1 MRDENAWPITLFI
14 QVDQQI
20 EVKIDN
26 LTGVKPVDSMFDGLF
41 RKVHSVAAVCLSR
54 RSGAKADDRR
64 ICQGYGGQTADVT
77 NKNGAN
83 SNVAAFATA
92 NACWWANLFAQLE
105 HAQNWRFRAFAH

>member
-14 QVDQQI
+14 QIYQQI

-26 LTGVKPVDSMFDGLF
+26 LTGVKPVDSFFDRFF
-41 RKVHSVAAVCLSR
+41 RSIHSVAAVC
-54 RSGAKADDRR
+54 DRR

-77 NKNGAN
+77 NKNGAR

-92 NACWWANLFAQLE
+92 NACWLANLFAQLE
-105 HAQNWRFRAFAH
+105 HAQNWDLRASAHRFW